1 MAAQH
6 LLTEVGEDA
15 YAPTAW
21 SETLARDAA
30 FPATYGNGFY
40 YDLSVG
46 AYQSLPAYLARTGF
60 RNPTS
65 ATDGNFQQLLGSG
78 TDYFKYATA
87 RPPAE
92 KEFNDVMECRNRHHL
107 QPWIDLCPTPELI
120 VAPARAR
127 GDGRPWLVDVGGGKG
142 HDIEKF
148 RRRHAAELPAEGGA
162 LVLQERPD
170 LAEDMAALDPA
181 ITFMPHDF
189 FTPQPVRG
197 ARAYYLH
204 SVLHDWHDGDAVR
217 ILASLA
223 GALERDYSRV
233 LIHESVVSAVRP
245 QARVTTADLTMMAI
259 LSAKERTEEEFEK
272 IITAAGLRVRHI
284 WRPPHSPESIIE
296 AELA

>member
-1 MAAQH
+1 M
-6 LLTEVGEDA
+6 GEDA

-21 SETLARDAA
+21 SEALARDAA
-30 FPATYGNGFY
+30 FPATYGHGFY
-40 YDLSVG
+40 YDLSMP

-60 RNPTS
+60 QNPTS
-65 ATDGNFQQLLGSG
+65 TTDGNFQQLHGPG
-78 TDYFKYATA
+78 TDFFKRATA

-92 KEFNDVMECRNRHHL
+92 QEFNDVMECRNRLHL
-107 QPWIDLCPTPELI
+107 QPMIDIYPTGEHI
-120 VAPARAR
+120 VAAARAR
-127 GDGRPWLVDVGGGKG
+127 ADGRPWLVDVGGGKG

-148 RRRHAAELPAEGGA
+148 RRRHAAELPVGGGA

-170 LAEDMAALDPA
+170 LAEDMAALDPT
-181 ITFMPHDF
+181 ITFMAHDF
-189 FTPQPVRG
+189 FAPQPVRG

-204 SVLHDWHDGDAVR
+204 SVLHDWHDDDAVR

-223 GALERDYSRV
+223 GALEKDYSRV

-259 LSAKERTEEEFEK
+259 LSAKERTDEEFEK

-284 WRPPHSPESIIE
+284 WRAPHSPESIIE